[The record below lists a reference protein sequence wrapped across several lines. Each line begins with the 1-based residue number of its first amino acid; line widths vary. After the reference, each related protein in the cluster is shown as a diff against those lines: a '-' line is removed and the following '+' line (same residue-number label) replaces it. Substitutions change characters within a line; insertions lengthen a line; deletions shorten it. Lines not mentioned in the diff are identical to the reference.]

1 MISVFFI
8 GLKNS
13 YQLAIISG
21 ENESMAR
28 SLQEVEQSVRAFNK
42 CLIAQLPVKK
52 VLLYGS
58 YAKGCPRTD
67 SDIDVAVFLDYPD
80 HSQRLELAAKLFHLA
95 GEVDVEIEPKC
106 FFWDEYNNHDKA
118 SILAE
123 ILNTA
128 IEV

>member
-1 MISVFFI
+1 
-8 GLKNS
+8 
-13 YQLAIISG
+13 
-21 ENESMAR
+21 MAR
-28 SLQEVEQSVRAFNK
+28 SLQEIKESVKRFNE
-42 CLIAQLPVKK
+42 CISRQLPVRK

-58 YAKGCPRTD
+58 YAKGCPRAG

-80 HSQRLELAAKLFHLA
+80 HAQRLELGAKLFHFA
-95 GEVDVEIEPKC
+95 ADIDIEIEPKC
-106 FFWDEYNNHDKA
+106 FFWDEYRNYDKA